1 MTTEDS
7 LPPTDLGSQQQPVP
21 EHPSEQE
28 TPANNTPSQPGKGP
42 LRALTSLRHRNYRLY
57 LSGQMISLI
66 GTWMQAIGQ
75 SWLILQLTHSGWQLG
90 LVGALQALPILFFS
104 LFGGIFADRWPKRL
118 IVLVTQGAALLQ
130 ALLLWILT
138 VTGTIQIWHIYILA
152 LLLGFINCLY
162 RPAVQSFA
170 IEMVGPEDL
179 PNAVALNSSLS
190 QLTRIAGPSLGGM
203 IIAVSSV
210 SLLFLLNALSFLAVV
225 VSLLLINSRKLYVQ
239 VSHHSPTSEQQ
250 KIWQSLQEGLAYVWH
265 TPVVLL
271 MTLVVGLVLLF
282 GSNFGVVLPLL
293 ATDVLHVG
301 AAGYGFLSAAMGIG
315 ALLST
320 LWLAWDN
327 RRPTTR
333 DVLTGSLAFCVLLA
347 VFAASRIYP
356 LSLVLI
362 VSVSFAE
369 MAFATQALTSLQTLV
384 PDHLRGRATSVQVL
398 FFDGSL
404 PLGYLLTGW
413 LAGLYGAPATL
424 LISALLCLLVVGA
437 GWLWRKSAEQDAAAL
452 TRV

>member
-1 MTTEDS
+1 MTTENTS
-7 LPPTDLGSQQQPVP
+7 QQTDLGAQKQPVP

-28 TPANNTPSQPGKGP
+28 MPANITSPQPGKGP
-42 LRALTSLRHRNYRLY
+42 LRAFTSLRHRNYRLY

-66 GTWMQAIGQ
+66 GTWMQAIGED
-75 SWLILQLTHSGWQLG
+75 WLVLQLTHSGWQLG

-118 IVLVTQGAALLQ
+118 LLLVTQGAALLQ

-138 VTGTIQIWHIYILA
+138 ATGTIQIWHIYILA

-162 RPAVQSFA
+162 RPAVRSFV
-170 IEMVGPEDL
+170 IEMVGPDDL
-179 PNAVALNSSLS
+179 PNAVSLNSSLT
-190 QLTRIAGPSLGGM
+190 QLTRIAGPALGGV
-203 IIAVSSV
+203 IIAVSSI
-210 SLLFLLNALSFLAVV
+210 SLLFLLNALSFLAVI
-225 VSLLLINSRKLYVQ
+225 VSLLLINNRKLSVQ
-239 VSHHSPTSEQQ
+239 ASHHPPASGQQ

-293 ATDVLHVG
+293 ATNVLNVG
-301 AAGYGFLSAAMGIG
+301 ATGYGFLSAATGIG
-315 ALLST
+315 ALIST

-327 RRPTTR
+327 RRPTAR
-333 DVLTGSLAFCVLLA
+333 SVLTGALAFCVLLA
-347 VFAASRIYP
+347 VFAISRIYP

-362 VSVSFAE
+362 ASVSFAE

-413 LAGLYGAPATL
+413 LAGLYGVPATL

-437 GWLWRKSAEQDAAAL
+437 GWLWHKP
-452 TRV
+452 